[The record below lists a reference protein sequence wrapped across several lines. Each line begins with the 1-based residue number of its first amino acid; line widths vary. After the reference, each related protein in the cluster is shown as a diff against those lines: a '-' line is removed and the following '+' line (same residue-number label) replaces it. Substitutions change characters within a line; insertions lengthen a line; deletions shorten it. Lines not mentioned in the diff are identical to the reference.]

1 MNKPTLAARRAALL
15 ERCAEQRTG
24 LAYEL
29 QSLRPSAM
37 LDHPVAGYVV
47 GHKKLVFG
55 ALGATLGMALLR
67 RKRMLALAGSAMSAW
82 RMAQGGLAMLA
93 QLRR

>member
-15 ERCAEQRTG
+15 ERCAEQRTS